1 MSNRSIHTQSHYK
14 IESLLLSDDFSFVI
28 QGFELLK
35 TLPSIDFGA
44 FSFSVRW
51 VDDYQYSHFS
61 ISRECTHARY
71 VGCAMQGMRLIQ
83 DASFTPKKST
93 TRMHFEGPIPPEI
106 GAFKD
111 LTSLTVSLPYGND
124 IKEYSIPG
132 EITNLPKLHTLTAT
146 LQGAKLRLPENIGSS
161 TSLTKIHLES
171 DTPMVLPV
179 SFGNINTLETLEI
192 NHLAG
197 SEICLDGLT
206 SLQSSIFLIIHR
218 VLTVLR
224 YRICSQKPILHSQI
238 SNSTIPVL
246 LFLHGYPTYHYNNS
260 I

>member
-1 MSNRSIHTQSHYK
+1 
-14 IESLLLSDDFSFVI
+14 
-28 QGFELLK
+28 
-35 TLPSIDFGA
+35 
-44 FSFSVRW
+44 
-51 VDDYQYSHFS
+51 
-61 ISRECTHARY
+61 
-71 VGCAMQGMRLIQ
+71 
-83 DASFTPKKST
+83 
-93 TRMHFEGPIPPEI
+93 MHFEGPIPPEI

-111 LTSLTVSLPYGND
+111 LTSLTVSLPYGDD

-246 LFLHGYPTYHYNNS
+246 LFLHGYPTYHYKNS